1 MGFIKKNYVNERMG
15 IELPEAYAR
24 ICDISVDGGNN
35 AQAIFIIQQSREATY
50 DKQPIDGVVFNM
62 CIDRSKPVYEQIYS
76 AAKESIFSDWEDD
89 IPAEPTVDAP
99 ADAEV
104 TEEGA
109 EAGQAD
115 TEVTESE

>member
-50 DKQPIDGVVFNM
+50 DKQPIEGVVFNM
-62 CIDRSKPVYEQIYS
+62 CIDRSKSVYEQIYS

-89 IPAEPTVDAP
+89 IPT
-99 ADAEV
+99 DAEV

-109 EAGQAD
+109 EDGQAD

>member
-15 IELPEAYAR
+15 LAFDEAYAR
-24 ICDISVDGGNN
+24 ICDISVDGENN

-50 DKQPIDGVVFNM
+50 DKQPIEGVVFNM
-62 CIDRSKPVYEQIYS
+62 CIDRSKSVYEQLYS

-89 IPAEPTVDAP
+89 IPTNT
-99 ADAEV
+99 EV

-109 EAGQAD
+109 ED
-115 TEVTESE
+115 ENIDIEVTESE

>member
-50 DKQPIDGVVFNM
+50 AKQPIDGIVFNM
-62 CIDRSKPVYEQIYS
+62 CIDRSKPVYEQLYS

-89 IPAEPTVDAP
+89 IPTEASTDES
-99 ADAEV
+99 ADAEA

-109 EAGQAD
+109 EDGQAD
-115 TEVTESE
+115 TEVMESE

>member
-50 DKQPIDGVVFNM
+50 AKQPIEGVVFNM
-62 CIDRSKPVYEQIYS
+62 RIDRSKSVYEQMYS

-89 IPAEPTVDAP
+89 IPTETTDEA
-99 ADAEV
+99 
-104 TEEGA
+104 TEEGV
-109 EAGQAD
+109 ED
-115 TEVTESE
+115 ENIDIKESE

>member
-24 ICDISVDGGNN
+24 ICDISIDGGNN

-50 DKQPIDGVVFNM
+50 AKQPIDGVVFNM
-62 CIDRSKPVYEQIYS
+62 CIDRSKPVYEQLYS

-89 IPAEPTVDAP
+89 IPTEPTDEA
-99 ADAEV
+99 
-104 TEEGA
+104 TEEGV
-109 EAGQAD
+109 ED
-115 TEVTESE
+115 ENIDIKESE